1 MLTKFELRK
10 YKHLKAE
17 MLELQE
23 RINEITS
30 VMRAPKIPRLS
41 GTSGGGGGSSDKLCD
56 TLDKLEKLRTVYY
69 QKLGVLADLQL
80 TIEKEIDK
88 LPADAQMLLR
98 LYYFSDYTWE
108 QVAARTGLEWRTVYR
123 RHADILERLRQED
136 GSETGAV
143 ATKNK

>member
-41 GTSGGGGGSSDKLCD
+41 GTPGGGGGNSDKLCD
-56 TLDKLEKLRTVYY
+56 TIDKLDKLRTMYY

-80 TIEKEIDK
+80 TIEKRLISC
-88 LPADAQMLLR
+88 LLMR
-98 LYYFSDYTWE
+98 KCLYAYTISVTTPGNRW
-108 QVAARTGLEWRTVYR
+108 QQ
-123 RHADILERLRQED
+123 ERD
-136 GSETGAV
+136 
-143 ATKNK
+143 